1 MMKIEKIRAFMKIID
16 EYKKYKRGPS
26 TDLWGIPQVMSYRL
40 DEKILFIE
48 MKCFLSVRYESN
60 HFLAIPPGA

>member
-40 DEKILFIE
+40 DEKI
-48 MKCFLSVRYESN
+48 
-60 HFLAIPPGA
+60 